1 MKLPRGISAFPLLV
15 GAAVRFPAPRG
26 RTLTNNYRSL
36 SMQSDPLLATVLAK
50 LNSIEASIE
59 KLAAHVAV
67 QNGRIGKLEKAQAE
81 EQAVTEHIERE
92 IDARNDRAD
101 RRSHVWVGALGACA
115 AVFGGVIAVVVEGLL

>member
-1 MKLPRGISAFPLLV
+1 MKLPRGISAIPLLV

-26 RTLTNNYRSL
+26 RTLVNPIRSIR
-36 SMQSDPLLATVLAK
+36 MQSDPLLATVLAK
-50 LNSIEASIE
+50 LNSIESSIE

-92 IDARNDRAD
+92 IDAQNDKAD
-101 RRSHVWVGALGACA
+101 RRSHVWAGALGASA
-115 AVFGGVIAVVVEGLL
+115 ALAGALLTVIAERVL

>member
-1 MKLPRGISAFPLLV
+1 MNFHGGCAIPLLV

-26 RTLTNNYRSL
+26 RTLIHFYRSI

-50 LNSIEASIE
+50 LTSIESSIE

-67 QNGRIGKLEKAQAE
+67 QNGRIGKLEKAQFE

-92 IDARNDRAD
+92 IDARNERAD
-101 RRSHVWVGALGACA
+101 RRSHVFTGAMGACA
-115 AVFGGVIAVVVEGLL
+115 AVFGGVIAVIVERLV